1 MPTEK
6 NNVDMNLNTQILIAA
21 ILGLAFGFLLTMY
34 PDTAFVKHSLYGLG
48 ILSSVFIGLLKMLL
62 VPLIFSSIVVGV
74 SNLQAGGQL
83 GPVWKITFLCCI
95 TTTTLA
101 LILGI
106 SCAHLFEVGRGVDI
120 SIFQASMQSYQ
131 TPDSLN
137 PCLLYT
143 SPSPRDYRYHLVCR

>member
-1 MPTEK
+1 MSYLQQDCQLKK
-6 NNVDMNLNTQILIAA
+6 NNADMNLNTQILIAA
-21 ILGLAFGFLLTMY
+21 ILGLAFGFILTLY

-83 GPVWKITFLCCI
+83 GPVWKITFLCCL

-106 SCAHLFEVGRGVDI
+106 SCAHLF
-120 SIFQASMQSYQ
+120 
-131 TPDSLN
+131 
-137 PCLLYT
+137 
-143 SPSPRDYRYHLVCR
+143 

>member
-1 MPTEK
+1 
-6 NNVDMNLNTQILIAA
+6 
-21 ILGLAFGFLLTMY
+21 
-34 PDTAFVKHSLYGLG
+34 
-48 ILSSVFIGLLKMLL
+48 MLL

-137 PCLLYT
+137 PATFFTNFIQNTLINPFKAFSDGNVLAVVVFALFVVLL
-143 SPSPRDYRYHLVCR
+143 